1 MLMRPHSAPSVE
13 VVASAPDRLAV
24 NGALTFETARR
35 AHHAGLKLI
44 ETAPAGAAVEVDLAG
59 VPESDSAGLSVLIN
73 WLAHASRTGRA
84 LRYVNLPAGIRAA
97 AKISEVDELLQAPA
111 AAAAR

>member
-1 MLMRPHSAPSVE
+1 MLIRPHSALSVE
-13 VVASAPDRLAV
+13 VVVSAPGRLAV
-24 NGALTFETARR
+24 NGALTFGTARR
-35 AHHAGLKLI
+35 AHQAGLKLI
-44 ETAPAGAAVEVDLAG
+44 ESMPAGAEVEVDLAG

-73 WLAHASRTGRA
+73 WLAHASRAGRT

-97 AKISEVDELLQAPA
+97 AKISEIDALLETPA